1 VRLADEGFI
10 HCSFAHQIEPVANR
24 WYRDLDRLVILR
36 LDADALVAKVRVEP
50 SSDGS
55 GELFPHV
62 YGPIPATA
70 VAETTTWTREAGQ
83 EWTLRIAAPDC
94 LPGRTRPAIDRDASA
109 ELADAWKQVG
119 PWPAGGAAAPA
130 HEVGVCAEEDEG
142 PLAAS
147 RSRPQADPG
156 SEA

>member
-1 VRLADEGFI
+1 MIEARIFHLALPADWDRAVERGRYAVSTRGVRLADEGFI

-36 LDADALVAKVRVEP
+36 LDADALVAEVRVEP

-62 YGPIPATA
+62 YGPIPVAA

-83 EWTLRIAAPDC
+83 EWTLPTASPD
-94 LPGRTRPAIDRDASA
+94 
-109 ELADAWKQVG
+109 
-119 PWPAGGAAAPA
+119 
-130 HEVGVCAEEDEG
+130 
-142 PLAAS
+142 
-147 RSRPQADPG
+147 
-156 SEA
+156 

>member
-1 VRLADEGFI
+1 MIEAQIYHLALPADWDRAVERGRYAVSTRGVRLADEGFI

-36 LDADALVAKVRVEP
+36 LDAETLVAEVRVEP

-62 YGPIPATA
+62 YGPIPVAA

-83 EWTLRIAAPDC
+83 EWTLRTTAPD
-94 LPGRTRPAIDRDASA
+94 
-109 ELADAWKQVG
+109 
-119 PWPAGGAAAPA
+119 
-130 HEVGVCAEEDEG
+130 
-142 PLAAS
+142 
-147 RSRPQADPG
+147 
-156 SEA
+156 